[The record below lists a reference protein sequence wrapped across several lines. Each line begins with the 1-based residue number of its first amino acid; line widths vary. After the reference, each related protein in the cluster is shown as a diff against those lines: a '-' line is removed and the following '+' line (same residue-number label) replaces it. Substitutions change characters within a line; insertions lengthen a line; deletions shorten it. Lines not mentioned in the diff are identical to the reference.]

1 MKLSIGSDHGGFLL
15 KEDVKNYLTNKG
27 YDVIDEGCYSA
38 DRVDYPTYAS
48 KVSDDVYEKKADFG
62 ILICTSGIGMS
73 ICANKHKGIR
83 AALVMNEDA
92 AKFSRLHNNANVICM
107 GAKYLNKDEACHFI
121 EVFLETEFEG
131 GRHEKRVEM
140 INNLD
145 K

>member
-1 MKLSIGSDHGGFLL
+1 MKLSISSDHGGFLL
-15 KEDVKNYLTNKG
+15 KEDVKNYLIDKG

-83 AALVMNEDA
+83 AALVSD
-92 AKFSRLHNNANVICM
+92 SRSAV
-107 GAKYLNKDEACHFI
+107 
-121 EVFLETEFEG
+121 
-131 GRHEKRVEM
+131 RR
-140 INNLD
+140 
-145 K
+145 

>member
-1 MKLSIGSDHGGFLL
+1 MKLSIGSDHCGFLL
-15 KEDVKNYLTNKG
+15 KEEVRAYLSQKG

>member
-1 MKLSIGSDHGGFLL
+1 MKISIASDHGGFLL
-15 KEDVKNYLTNKG
+15 KEEVRKYLALK
-27 YDVIDEGCYSA
+27 YEVIDEGCYSS
-38 DRVDYPTYAS
+38 DRVDYPLYAD
-48 KVSDDVYEKKADFG
+48 KVCVDMQNKKADVG
-62 ILICTSGIGMS
+62 VLICTSGIGMS

-92 AKFSRLHNNANVICM
+92 AKFSRLHNDANVICM

-121 EVFLETEFEG
+121 EVFLSTEFEG
-131 GRHEKRVEM
+131 GRHQNRVNM

>member
-1 MKLSIGSDHGGFLL
+1 MKLSIASDHGGFLL
-15 KEDVKNYLTNKG
+15 KEEVLNYLKEKG
-27 YDVIDEGCYSA
+27 YDVIDEGCYSQ
-38 DRVDYPTYAS
+38 DRVDYPVFAV
-48 KVSDDVYEKKADFG
+48 KVSDDVFDKKADFG

-107 GAKYLNKDEACHFI
+107 GAKYLNKEEACHFI
-121 EVFLETEFEG
+121 EVFLGTEFEG

-140 INNLD
+140 INDLD

>member
-1 MKLSIGSDHGGFLL
+1 MKLSIASDHGGFLL
-15 KEDVKNYLTNKG
+15 KEEVKNYLIEKG
-27 YDVIDEGCYSA
+27 YDVIDEGCYSQ
-38 DRVDYPTYAS
+38 DRVDYPVYAS
-48 KVSDDVYEKKADFG
+48 KVCKDVQDLACVG
-62 ILICTSGIGMS
+62 VLICTSGIGMS
-73 ICANKHKGIR
+73 MCANKHKGIR

-107 GAKYLNKDEACHFI
+107 GAKYLNKEEACHFI

>member
-1 MKLSIGSDHGGFLL
+1 MKISIASDHGGFLL
-15 KEDVKNYLTNKG
+15 KEEVRKYLSQK
-27 YDVIDEGCYSA
+27 YEVIDEGCYSA
-38 DRVDYPTYAS
+38 DRVDYPVYAD
-48 KVSDDVYEKKADFG
+48 KVCVDMQNKKADVG
-62 ILICTSGIGMS
+62 VLICTSGIGMS

-92 AKFSRLHNNANVICM
+92 AKFSRLHNDANVICM

-121 EVFLETEFEG
+121 EVFLSTEFEG
-131 GRHEKRVEM
+131 GRHQNRVNM

>member
-15 KEDVKNYLTNKG
+15 KEEVKNYLISIGFN
-27 YDVIDEGCYSA
+27 VIDEGCPSA

-48 KVSDDVYEKKADFG
+48 LVAKDVQEKRADFG

-107 GAKYLNKDEACHFI
+107 GAKYLTKDEACRFVKI
-121 EVFLETEFEG
+121 FLSTEFEG

>member
-1 MKLSIGSDHGGFLL
+1 M
-15 KEDVKNYLTNKG
+15 
-27 YDVIDEGCYSA
+27 IDEGCYSQ
-38 DRVDYPTYAS
+38 DRVDYPVFAV
-48 KVSDDVYEKKADFG
+48 KVSDDVFDKKADFG

-107 GAKYLNKDEACHFI
+107 GAKYLNKEEACHFI

-140 INNLD
+140 INDLD